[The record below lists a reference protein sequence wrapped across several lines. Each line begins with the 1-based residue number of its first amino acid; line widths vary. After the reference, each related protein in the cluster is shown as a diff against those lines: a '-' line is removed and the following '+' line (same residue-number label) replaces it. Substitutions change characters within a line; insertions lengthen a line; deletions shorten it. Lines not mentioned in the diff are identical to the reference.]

1 MKIEPVRGMHDY
13 YDVEADKIRL
23 LESIFIDTVKAAGYI
38 EAMTPIVEPF
48 ELFSIKEGEEIR
60 KTMYTFLDKA
70 NRELALRP
78 EITPSIV
85 RLYINSLQHL
95 PKPIR
100 IYYVGTVYRYD
111 EPQYGRYR
119 EFRQAGIE
127 LLGSN
132 SILADIE
139 VLSLI
144 YTFYEKLNVVNEIS
158 VDINDIGVYREI
170 FTKIGIDENK
180 QEHMLH
186 LIDKKEIDDA
196 IKELRSLGINEEAI
210 SLIQETINTKLN
222 AVEEISKFIQ
232 DFKNSDYKE
241 IILKHLYKLNQ
252 IYNIFKNIGY
262 NIRIDLGLV
271 RGLAYYTGF
280 VFEIKHPNVNFSIGG
295 GGRYDKLVELYGG
308 SPTPAV
314 GFALGIERNLIALRD
329 KIKLTYKPKVAV
341 ILLDDNV
348 TTYALNVVS
357 ELRKA
362 GIEAVFNLKDVSLAK
377 LLPYLPNEGY
387 KLAII
392 IGKQEA
398 NSNNI
403 TLRDLIRR
411 TQVTIEKDK
420 AIDIVRQLL

>member
-1 MKIEPVRGMHDY
+1 
-13 YDVEADKIRL
+13 
-23 LESIFIDTVKAAGYI
+23 
-38 EAMTPIVEPF
+38 
-48 ELFSIKEGEEIR
+48 
-60 KTMYTFLDKA
+60 
-70 NRELALRP
+70 
-78 EITPSIV
+78 
-85 RLYINSLQHL
+85 
-95 PKPIR
+95 
-100 IYYVGTVYRYD
+100 
-111 EPQYGRYR
+111 GRYR

-170 FTKIGIDENK
+170 FAKIGIDENK
-180 QEHMLH
+180 QEHILH

-241 IILKHLYKLNQ
+241 FILKHLYKLNQ

-377 LLPYLPNEGY
+377 LLPYLPDEGY

-403 TLRDLIRR
+403 TLRDLIKR